1 MFDPLRRLKF
11 LPWINLLQ
19 VGLLTTLV
27 VTGLEWLLD
36 RLSRLALPLQ
46 KLLILVLSP
55 PPGILVQL
63 AIAVGIGALAVM
75 VLERQFPQIRIT
87 VAVLWAL
94 VPCLGLWLFLRS
106 LLPIPLLAG
115 ELDFPWAVALILGI
129 FWRGR
134 TDHRW

>member
-27 VTGLEWLLD
+27 VTGMEWLLE
-36 RLSRLALPLQ
+36 RLSRLFLPLQ
-46 KLLILVLSP
+46 QLLILLLSP

-63 AIAVGIGALAVM
+63 AITIGIGALAVIL
-75 VLERQFPQIRIT
+75 LERRFPQIRIT

-94 VPCLGLWLFLRS
+94 VPCLVLWLFLR
-106 LLPIPLLAG
+106 LLIPIPLLVVR
-115 ELDFPWAVALILGI
+115 LDTPGVVALILGI
-129 FWRGR
+129 FWRGK
-134 TDHRW
+134 TYHRW

>member
-27 VTGLEWLLD
+27 VTGMEWLLE
-36 RLSRLALPLQ
+36 RLSRLFLTLQ
-46 KLLILVLSP
+46 QLLILLLSP

-63 AIAVGIGALAVM
+63 AITIGIGALAVIL
-75 VLERQFPQIRIT
+75 LERRFPQIRIT

-94 VPCLGLWLFLRS
+94 VPCLVLWLFLR
-106 LLPIPLLAG
+106 LLIPIPLLVVR
-115 ELDFPWAVALILGI
+115 LDTPGVVALILGI
-129 FWRGR
+129 FWRGK
-134 TDHRW
+134 TYHRW